1 LAHALNLIRLVKSHC
16 SAAAGGIQRCQP
28 TAYGKRNTVERVFA
42 WLKENRRL
50 ATRFEKLAINFAAMW
65 KLASTMRITRELV
78 AT

>member
-1 LAHALNLIRLVKSHC
+1 
-16 SAAAGGIQRCQP
+16 
-28 TAYGKRNTVERVFA
+28 VFA

-65 KLASTMRITRELV
+65 KLASTMRLTRELV